1 MSKNKGKKE
10 ATNKNDGKVYVLR
23 INHKYEEVVDVY
35 NPEDYG
41 ITEFNEELGWRT
53 EEDGTLDVFRGVNPD
68 EYGTD
73 EVSVAA
79 YPRGSWERVSD
90 VLPS

>member
-10 ATNKNDGKVYVLR
+10 VASKNEGKVYVLR
-23 INHKYEEVVDVY
+23 TNNKCEEVVDVY

-41 ITEFNEELGWRT
+41 ITDPNEELGWRT
-53 EEDGTLDVFRGVNPD
+53 EEDGTLDVFRSVLPE